1 MVIVV
6 ILINKTECTNSIQ
19 REDNDSL
26 YFNAAPSFY
35 WTVQVDVRVRMIKTL
50 SSLIKFTY

>member
-1 MVIVV
+1 MVIIV